1 MSHPSLRCRRA
12 FVLAACLAGIALTGA
27 ASAAT
32 TVGNGPLVTESRS
45 AADFQSISIS
55 GSIDLHVRQSGQE
68 GVQVQAQANL
78 LPLIETTVEGR
89 TLAIRWKDNSNVRTS
104 RDVMVTVDVKE
115 LKAITA
121 SGSGDIRL
129 DALKG
134 GQFKLSISGS
144 GDARLDGLA
153 VEDLGVSIAGSG
165 DVRAQGRT
173 ARFAVRISGSG
184 DVDAAA
190 LESDDV
196 TVAIAGSGDASVV
209 ARKALE
215 VSIAG
220 SGDVSYSGQPD
231 KLRQSVAGSG
241 TVSRR

>member
-1 MSHPSLRCRRA
+1 MSMPSIRCRRA
-12 FVLAACLAGIALTGA
+12 FVLAACLSAIVPHGA
-27 ASAAT
+27 AFAAT
-32 TVGNGPLVTESRS
+32 TVGSGPLVTDSRS

-55 GSIDLHVRQSGQE
+55 GSMDLRVRQSGQE

-89 TLAIRWKDNSNVRTS
+89 TLAIRWKEGGSVRTS
-104 RDVMVTVDVKE
+104 KDVTVTVDVKE
-115 LKAITA
+115 LKAIAA

-129 DALKG
+129 DGLKAA
-134 GQFKLSISGS
+134 QFKLSISGS
-144 GDARLDGLA
+144 GDAHLDGLA
-153 VEDLGVSIAGSG
+153 VDDLGISIAGSG
-165 DVRAQGRT
+165 DVRALGRA
-173 ARFAVRISGSG
+173 ARLGVRISGSG
-184 DVDAAA
+184 DVDTSD

-196 TVAIAGSGDASVV
+196 TVAVAGSGDASVV

-220 SGDVSYSGQPD
+220 SGDVTYAGQPE